1 MLANKPVLAA
11 NWKMNPTTAGEAAA
25 LVQGITEA
33 ARGQSRVTIAIF
45 PPFVW
50 LLGVLE
56 LLDGTGIELGGQD
69 CHWEPSGPFTGEVSA
84 AMLAGFCQWVIVGHS
99 ERRAM
104 GETDEAV
111 ARKAGAGLAA
121 GLSTIIC
128 AGEHQEQHD
137 AGQAAEVVAAQVT
150 AALAECSADDSE
162 RLILAYEPVWAIGT
176 GKNADPEHAYKMM
189 RLIRDIAAHI
199 IGTKAGL
206 NLRVIYGGSVNAANI
221 EQYVELP
228 QCDGCLVG
236 GASLKVD
243 EFSAMIGSTA
253 GVYATVTQ

>member
-104 GETDEAV
+104 GETDEQV
-111 ARKAGAGLAA
+111 ARKAGAALKA

-128 AGEHQEQHD
+128 VGEHQEQHD
-137 AGQAAEVVAAQVT
+137 AGQATAVVTGQVT
-150 AALAECSADDSE
+150 AALAECSADDSH

-189 RLIRDIAAHI
+189 RLIRDTASHI
-199 IGTKAGL
+199 IGAKAGL

-236 GASLKVD
+236 GASLKAD

-253 GVYATVTQ
+253 GVYATVAQ